1 MIRDWLWALRWLR
14 HNSLFAVAI
23 TVILALGIG
32 ANTAVFSVVDAVLIR
47 PLPYKSSDRLVRIE
61 ETTTKRAN
69 IGITSAE
76 YLAWRERGDLF
87 AKSAAY
93 IRDMVTVIGAGAPD
107 QVFLARVSQDLFPML
122 GVPAR
127 IGRMPVDSDENVVV
141 LSDSFWRRHFQ
152 GHASVVGRGVEISSQ
167 VYTIVGVMPSEFE
180 FPTANTDMWAPVRL
194 TGAEILWVSGVIAQ
208 LKDGIGVTQAQR
220 AMEIVA
226 RRTENEHP
234 KEKAGMQIVVT
245 PWREVPERQYELTLL
260 LALAA
265 VGLILLIACA
275 DVAGL
280 LLSRAVQR
288 RKEIAIRAAMGA
300 GLGRLVRQLI
310 TESLTLTLL
319 GSVAGIA
326 IARVLLHFLAGQL
339 VALPI
344 VLPHLQSVTLNHRVL
359 AFNVTLCV
367 VLASALSLA
376 PIWMA
381 ATTDPNAALR
391 CGRGATGSRHS
402 LRLFSILIGAE
413 TALTF
418 LLLAGSGLMIRS
430 LIRLQN
436 ADHGIHADHVLTMRV
451 PIGTRTSPR
460 STSYDT
466 RPRQAAYYRELL
478 DRVQKVHG
486 VRAAAVVNNLPL
498 SGSSTSVALETPDG
512 GTILNS
518 TRTISP
524 QYFAVMG
531 IPLISGRVFTEADQL
546 TSPGVAI
553 VNEYLARQLF
563 PGRNPVGQVLPGGR
577 SGVPTTTVVGVVK
590 NAAQLSYEQ
599 PAKGELYRPYQQ
611 FIFGVFLSTIVVRT
625 SGDPLA
631 LASTL
636 RREIW
641 AVDSTQPIVRV
652 QTMENVI
659 DESNWRPRFS
669 AWIFSILGGLA
680 LLLTSAGVYSVV
692 AYTTTLR
699 ANEVGIRVALGA
711 IPRNIVGLLVR
722 DALRPLAAGLAV
734 GLIACVFLARL
745 LASLLYETST
755 ADAPAYVAAG
765 LLLVGIGVLAST
777 RVAWKAAKN
786 DPVAALRSE

>member
-1 MIRDWLWALRWLR
+1 MIRDWLWAFRWLR
-14 HNSLFAVAI
+14 HNSLFVVAV

-47 PLPYKSSDRLVRIE
+47 PLPYKSSGRLVRID
-61 ETTTKRAN
+61 ETTTRRAN
-69 IGITSAE
+69 IGITAAE
-76 YLAWRERGDLF
+76 YLAWRQHGELF

-93 IRDMVTVIGAGAPD
+93 IRDTVTVTGAGAPD

-127 IGRMPVDSDENVVV
+127 IGRTPVASDENVVV

-152 GHASVVGRGVEISSQ
+152 GDAGVLGRGVEISSQ

-180 FPTANTDMWAPVRL
+180 FPTANTDMWSPLRL
-194 TGAEILWVSGVIAQ
+194 TGAETLWVSVIAQ
-208 LKDGIGVTQAQR
+208 LNNGLEVTQAQS

-226 RRTENEHP
+226 RRTEKEHP
-234 KEKAGMQIVVT
+234 KEKTGMQIVVT
-245 PWREVPERQYELTLL
+245 PWREVPERQYELTLVL
-260 LALAA
+260 VLAA
-265 VGLILLIACA
+265 VGFVLLIACA

-300 GLGRLVRQLI
+300 GLGRLAKQLI
-310 TESLTLTLL
+310 TESLTLTVL

-326 IARVLLHFLAGQL
+326 IARVLLHFLTGQL

-344 VLPHLQSVTLNHRVL
+344 VLPHLQTVTLNHRVL

-367 VLASALSLA
+367 LLASALSLA

-381 ATTDPNAALR
+381 ATTDPNRALR
-391 CGRGATGSRHS
+391 CGRGATGSRRS
-402 LRLFSILIGAE
+402 TRLFSILIGVEA
-413 TALTF
+413 ALTF

-460 STSYDT
+460 STLYDT

-478 DRVQKVHG
+478 ERVQKVPG

-498 SGSSTSVALETPDG
+498 SGFSTSTILQTPDG
-512 GTILNS
+512 GTVLNS
-518 TRTISP
+518 TRTVSP
-524 QYFAVMG
+524 QYFRVMG

-553 VNEYLARQLF
+553 VNEYMAHQLF
-563 PGRNPVGQVLPGGR
+563 PDRNPVGQVLPGVP
-577 SGVPTTTVVGVVK
+577 SGVPTTTVVGVVR

-599 PAKGELYRPYQQ
+599 PAKAELYRPYQQ

-641 AVDSTQPIVRV
+641 AVVSTQPIVRV

-680 LLLTSAGVYSVV
+680 LLLTSTGVYSVV

-699 ANEVGIRVALGA
+699 ASEVGIRVALGA
-711 IPRNIVGLLVR
+711 IPRNVVSLLVR
-722 DALRPLAAGLAV
+722 DALRPLAVGLAA

-745 LASLLYETST
+745 LASLLYETSA
-755 ADAPAYVAAG
+755 ADPPAYLAAG
-765 LLLVGIGVLAST
+765 LLLVGIGALAST
-777 RVAWKAAKN
+777 RVAWKAARN
-786 DPVAALRSE
+786 DPVEALRSE